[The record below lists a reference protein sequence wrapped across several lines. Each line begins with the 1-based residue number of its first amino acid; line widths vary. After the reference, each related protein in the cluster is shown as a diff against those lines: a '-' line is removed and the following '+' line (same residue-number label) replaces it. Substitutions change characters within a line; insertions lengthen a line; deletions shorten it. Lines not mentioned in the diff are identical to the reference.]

1 MKKASKLTILSAS
14 MLLAACS
21 SAQKP
26 AQVIEPMLEETIV
39 IPTNTP
45 TVGSSVSQS
54 GKKRASKQQANR
66 QMNNNQR
73 RVVQV
78 TSVKRAEQGVLVD
91 IQEGKVKGVHNV
103 TSRYGENHIVNVSR
117 NYPTIILT
125 PFSDPEI
132 LGNEDVSKYGSE
144 IIGSTAVINPK
155 TSKNIWV
162 TVYDLAN
169 PRGMPASLTLVP
181 KTGLMSQ
188 TINLAIEKS
197 PAEQV
202 NGLQPASGSFAQ
214 TMTNILKDIVMLKV
228 PAGYTVRPLRE
239 KFALENG
246 MQTMPVERYSS
257 TEFDVYRYRLNNT
270 LNTRIE
276 MNEEMFRINK
286 RVRAASFYPKTTL
299 YPGETT
305 DVLILISKRGA
316 R

>member
-103 TSRYGENHIVNVSR
+103 NIGDLPSGIYHLMISQ
-117 NYPTIILT
+117 
-125 PFSDPEI
+125 
-132 LGNEDVSKYGSE
+132 KE
-144 IIGSTAVINPK
+144 II
-155 TSKNIWV
+155 
-162 TVYDLAN
+162 
-169 PRGMPASLTLVP
+169 
-181 KTGLMSQ
+181 
-188 TINLAIEKS
+188 IETQKIIK
-197 PAEQV
+197 
-202 NGLQPASGSFAQ
+202 L
-214 TMTNILKDIVMLKV
+214 
-228 PAGYTVRPLRE
+228 
-239 KFALENG
+239 
-246 MQTMPVERYSS
+246 
-257 TEFDVYRYRLNNT
+257 
-270 LNTRIE
+270 
-276 MNEEMFRINK
+276 
-286 RVRAASFYPKTTL
+286 
-299 YPGETT
+299 
-305 DVLILISKRGA
+305 
-316 R
+316 